1 MKRVF
6 DVCVSSGALIVLSPL
21 IALIALFIRL
31 GSPGP
36 VFYGQRRIGRHG
48 VPFTLWKLR
57 SMHEGSSQNVHRQA
71 SQEWFRG
78 RPTGELKSDS
88 DPRITWLGRYLRR
101 TNLDELPQLANVLRG
116 DMSLVGPRPTMP
128 YERPLYE
135 PWYFEREA
143 VRPGIT
149 GLWQVSG
156 RHHLSA
162 PQMMGLDVRYV
173 RDCSLWLDLKIL
185 ALTIPAL
192 LDDLRPKT
200 RRRFESVAIEE
211 VP

>member
-57 SMHEGSSQNVHRQA
+57 SMHEGSSQNVHREA